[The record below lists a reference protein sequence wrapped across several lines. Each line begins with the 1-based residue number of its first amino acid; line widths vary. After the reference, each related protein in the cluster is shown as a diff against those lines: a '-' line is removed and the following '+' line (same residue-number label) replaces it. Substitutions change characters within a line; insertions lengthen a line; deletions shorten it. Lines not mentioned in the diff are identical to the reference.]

1 MNNTTGFRN
10 TASGKSSLNNNT
22 IGARNTSAGFASL
35 ASNIDGTDNTAV
47 GDDALASNTS
57 GSSNVAL
64 GQNVLFANTTGNA
77 NTALGYNALQVN
89 TTGSFNIAI
98 GLLAGAALTTGD
110 SNIDIGNA
118 GVAGEAQTIR
128 IGIQGL
134 QIGTYIAGISGVTV
148 PSGISVIVDNNG
160 HLGTTTSSKRFK
172 KDINP
177 MGQSSELLF
186 GLNPVTFVT
195 RKP

>member
-1 MNNTTGFRN
+1 
-10 TASGKSSLNNNT
+10 
-22 IGARNTSAGFASL
+22 
-35 ASNIDGTDNTAV
+35 V
-47 GDDALASNTS
+47 G
-57 GSSNVAL
+57 V

-98 GLLAGAALTTGD
+98 GPLAGAALTTGD
-110 SNIDIGNA
+110 SNIDIGNP

-128 IGIQGL
+128 IGFEGL

-172 KDINP
+172 KDIKP
-177 MGQSSELLF
+177 MGQSIELLF
-186 GLNPVTFVT
+186 GLNPVTFHYTEAIDRAGTPQFGLVAEDVEKVNPDLIV
-195 RKP
+195 RDKDGKAYSAVMSR